1 MRRFRPE
8 PGRKRRD
15 VPNLAQLAPYLS
27 TVDSETLFET
37 GLEILLDGIE
47 HRLHRSHAT
56 APSTTAP

>member
-1 MRRFRPE
+1 MF
-8 PGRKRRD
+8 
-15 VPNLAQLAPYLS
+15 PNLAQIAPYLS